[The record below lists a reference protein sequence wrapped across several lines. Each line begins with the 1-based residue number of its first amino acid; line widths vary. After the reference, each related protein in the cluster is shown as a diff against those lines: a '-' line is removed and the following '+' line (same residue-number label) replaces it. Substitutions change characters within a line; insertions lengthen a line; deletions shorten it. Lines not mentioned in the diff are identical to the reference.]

1 MPDLKRSWKA
11 VVVIF
16 TLSVLL
22 FSIPAYYSI
31 QPGYSNT
38 LILSSGNHQ
47 IKVYPANISMGTFQS
62 NSGEIK
68 FQVDSQNYENY
79 TLDVLAFE
87 YADSQW
93 VSVYSAAVHGNLY
106 YQFTTDLPS
115 RYISNGTIDIE
126 LEING
131 GAPLYMHLSVK
142 RTSLPYVLEAMFYP
156 SLALAFVIPVIAA
169 ANRKV
174 LLLPVAILYGMIAVL
189 LGQRYD
195 LFFLISSGLRLF
207 HSVDPYI
214 ASSQLPGPL
223 KWAYPPAFPYYSL
236 LVDRLVL
243 ALAPGRIPSN
253 ASLNYIG
260 VIYGNLYSAWKAIAA
275 LPLYELYAAIKVP
288 MVLSVFASY
297 ALIRKMSPLKGR
309 IFGLWIL
316 NPAVI
321 LIGIAWGQIDAIA
334 AFCMIMSIYY
344 FRKSRTSYS
353 VLFASIGA
361 MIKIFPVL
369 LIPFILAA
377 SKHRSRDTLI
387 VLAMLALV
395 LLLYYS
401 AGNFLMNI
409 ATLFYSK
416 ASPTFNGVFFVNG
429 LSWEVVVQALKIT
442 EFPSL
447 FLYLFVPAYFILV
460 GIYWKTRK
468 YLESFIIVSF
478 LLFFLTYNI
487 VNPQYMIYPVALYL
501 ILGRTKEAIILS
513 IIAVAYISVS
523 STLSFFLNPEL
534 SYNYLSSVF
543 GQTQNFLFSSIYGKV
558 ALYAV
563 IFSSNAIFLYLLIR
577 EVILR
582 RKGSLPDGT
591 GYSAPDNIA

>member
-1 MPDLKRSWKA
+1 MPDLKKCWKV

-16 TLSVLL
+16 ALSVLL

-38 LILSSGNHQ
+38 LILNSGSHQ
-47 IKVYPANISMGTFQS
+47 IKVYPANISVGTFQS
-62 NSGEIK
+62 SSGEIK
-68 FQVDSQNYENY
+68 FQIDSQKYENY
-79 TLDVLAFE
+79 TLDVLALE
-87 YADSQW
+87 HGHEQW
-93 VSVYSAAVHGNLY
+93 VSVYSTTVHGNLY
-106 YQFTTDLPS
+106 YQFSTDLPS
-115 RYISNGTIDIE
+115 PYISNGSIFIE

-131 GAPLYMHLSVK
+131 GVPSYVHLSVK
-142 RTSLPYVLEAMFYP
+142 KTSLPYILDAMFYS

-169 ANRKV
+169 ANRKI
-174 LLLPVAILYGMIAVL
+174 LLLPVAVMYSAIAIL

-195 LFFLISSGLRLF
+195 LYFMISSGIRLF
-207 HSVDPYI
+207 HLVDPYI

-236 LVDRLVL
+236 LVERLAF
-243 ALAPGRIPSN
+243 ALDPARIPSN

-260 VIYGNLYSAWKAIAA
+260 VIYGNLYSAWKGIAS
-275 LPLYELYAAIKVP
+275 LPLYELYATIKIP

-297 ALIRKMSPLKGR
+297 ALIWKMSPLKGR

-321 LIGIAWGQIDAIA
+321 LIGIAWGQIDAVA
-334 AFCMIMSIYY
+334 TFCMMMSIYY

-369 LIPFILAA
+369 LIPFILAS
-377 SKHRSRDTLI
+377 SKHRVRDTLI
-387 VLAMLALV
+387 VMAMLFLV

-401 AGNFLMNI
+401 AGNFLLNI
-409 ATLFYSK
+409 STLFYSR
-416 ASPTFNGVFFVNG
+416 ASPTFDGIFFVNG
-429 LSWEVVVQALKIT
+429 LSWEVVLQALRVT
-442 EFPSL
+442 EFPTL
-447 FLYLFVPAYFILV
+447 FLYVFVPAYFILV
-460 GIYWKTRK
+460 GLYWKTRK

-501 ILGRTKEAIILS
+501 ILGRSKEAIILS
-513 IIAVAYISVS
+513 IIAVAYISIS
-523 STLSFFLNPEL
+523 STLAFFLNPEI
-534 SYNYLSSVF
+534 SYNYLSSLF
-543 GQTQNFLFSSIYGKV
+543 GQTQNILFSSIYGKV

-563 IFSSNAIFLYLLIR
+563 IFSSNAMFLLLMIR
-577 EVILR
+577 EVMIC
-582 RKGSLPDGT
+582 RKASLSRGARS
-591 GYSAPDNIA
+591 SAPDNIA